1 MTMSEPITDPGLLDL
16 LEAEGQLCAVCEERL
31 WTQRAQWCSAL
42 ICAACAEGE
51 PQPEDEA

>member
-1 MTMSEPITDPGLLDL
+1 MSDPITDPVLLDL

-31 WTQRAQWCSAL
+31 WTQSAQWHPAL

-51 PQPEDEA
+51 PPPDETA